1 MPRNSGQKPRKTKA
15 LASLYPT
22 GYNTGV
28 MTGTDN
34 RKGKTMTAAID
45 NLTNAKHLAATV
57 GVKQFWCL
65 QFERGRYY
73 VVSDPYGQRGSRT
86 RFAVTDDDAIRMA
99 REAGV
104 ECDDEGLVA

>member
-57 GVKQFWCL
+57 GVEQAWCI
-65 QFERGRYY
+65 QYQGGKHYI
-73 VVSDPYGQRGSRT
+73 VSDAYGQRGSKRG
-86 RFAVTDDDAIRMA
+86 FHVTDDDAIELA
-99 REAGV
+99 KKASV
-104 ECDDEGLVA
+104 QCSDEGEIL